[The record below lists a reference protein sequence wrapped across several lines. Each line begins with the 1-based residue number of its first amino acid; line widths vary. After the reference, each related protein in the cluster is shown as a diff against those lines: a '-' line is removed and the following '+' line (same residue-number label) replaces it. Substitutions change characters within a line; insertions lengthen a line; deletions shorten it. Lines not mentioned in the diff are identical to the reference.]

1 MMLYTE
7 RSGAEYDTKG
17 KNSKSMKS
25 QYLTLAMLRNLKIVL
40 SISACSTLDRRLTI
54 LRSFLILTF
63 KALAAEP
70 HYMMGPNPTEPVF

>member
-25 QYLTLAMLRNLKIVL
+25 PI
-40 SISACSTLDRRLTI
+40 
-54 LRSFLILTF
+54 
-63 KALAAEP
+63 
-70 HYMMGPNPTEPVF
+70 PNIGYA